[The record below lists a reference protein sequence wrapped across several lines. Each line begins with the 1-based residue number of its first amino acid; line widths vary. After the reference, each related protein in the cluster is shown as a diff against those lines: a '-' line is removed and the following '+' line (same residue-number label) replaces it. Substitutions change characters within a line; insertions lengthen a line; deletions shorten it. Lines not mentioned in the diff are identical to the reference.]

1 MAINLMLPL
10 RVVQAFLAMAVLVL
24 SAFAVANWYNVST
37 LTASPPQ
44 INFLIVSP
52 LISLL
57 SIVYLEVVPRYAPRA
72 SHPWAA
78 MACEFINTLFY
89 FAGFIALSVFLGRLR
104 FCRGSVCGAARADA
118 IFAAAQ
124 FVAWSASAA
133 LTGKIVFKGGLRR
146 KAAPGPV
153 PAPSGLA
160 PPPPV
165 KQEAYA

>member
-24 SAFAVANWYNVST
+24 SAYVANWYNVST

-72 SHPWAA
+72 SHPWVA

-118 IFAAAQ
+118 VSAAAQ

>member
-10 RVVQAFLAMAVLVL
+10 RIVQGVLALVVLVL
-24 SAFAVANWYNVST
+24 SAFVANWYNVST

-44 INFLIVSP
+44 INFLIAAP
-52 LISLL
+52 LISIF
-57 SIVYLEVVPRYAPRA
+57 SIVYLEVVPRFAPRA

-133 LTGKIVFKGGLRR
+133 LTGKVVFKGGLRS

-165 KQEAYA
+165 KQEA